1 MYDFLSIGD
10 TQLDTV
16 FVIDQN
22 EVDLKCRVDTQKC
35 EIAFDFGAKLPAKEM
50 HTMVA
55 GNASNV
61 AITGVRLNGN
71 TAFWTML
78 GDDEVA
84 EMQLKYFEEQGLNTK
99 YIRKTPGTKS
109 NRSTIISVDGER
121 TILVYHDPRKY
132 ALPDDLPPAKWVYLT
147 SMAEGS
153 EALFPSIKDYIETSN
168 AKLAFQP
175 GTFQL
180 RIGAKIAEPILKI
193 AEYIIMNKEEAQL
206 YTGINTQSVPH
217 LLEALHDMGPKIV
230 VVTDGSAGSYAYDG
244 KEKWFLGIRPD
255 IPRIEATGAGDA
267 YASAFAV
274 ALMNG
279 KPIPEAMRWGT
290 FNAESVIQQ
299 YGPQAGIL
307 DKFGMQKTLEANPDL
322 LAQKIK

>member
-16 FVIDQN
+16 FVLSHDETEIH
-22 EVDLKCRVDTQKC
+22 CRVDNQAC
-35 EIAFDFGAKLPAKEM
+35 EIAFPFGSKLPAKEM

-55 GNASNV
+55 GNAANAAVSS
-61 AITGVRLNGN
+61 ARLNGN

-84 EMQLKYFEEQGLNTK
+84 DTQIKYFEQQGIATK
-99 YIRKTPGTKS
+99 YVRKTPGTKS
-109 NRSTIISVDGER
+109 NRSTIISVGGER

-132 ALPDDLPPAKWVYLT
+132 DLPDDLPPAKWVYLT

-153 EALFPSIKDYIETSN
+153 ETVFAALSEYLEASG

-180 RIGAKIAEPILKI
+180 RLGAKAATPILSKVY
-193 AEYIIMNKEEAQL
+193 YIIMNKEEAQL
-206 YTGINTQSVPH
+206 YTGLETQNVSE
-217 LLEALHDMGPKIV
+217 LIDGLHKLGPKIV
-230 VVTDGSAGSYAYDG
+230 VVTDGTAGSYASDG
-244 KEKWFLGIRPD
+244 SEKWFLGVRSD

-267 YASAFAV
+267 YASAFAI
-274 ALMNG
+274 ALMKG
-279 KPIPEAMRWGT
+279 ELIPEAMRWGT
-290 FNAESVIQQ
+290 FNAESVIQH

-307 DKFGMQKTLEANPDL
+307 DKFGMQKTLEANSDFR
-322 LAQKIK
+322 AEKID

>member
-16 FVIDQN
+16 MALDLD
-22 EVDLKCRVDTQKC
+22 EVDLSCRVDTKEC
-35 EIAFDFGAKLPAKEM
+35 EIAFRFGSKLPVKEM
-50 HTMVA
+50 QTMVA
-55 GNASNV
+55 GNAANA
-61 AITGVRLNGN
+61 AIAGVRLNGK

-84 EMQLKYFEEQGLNTK
+84 DMEIKYFEEQGVDSR
-99 YIRKTPGTKS
+99 YIRKTAGTKS
-109 NRSTIISVDGER
+109 NRSTVISVEGER
-121 TILVYHDPRKY
+121 TILVYHDHRKY
-132 ALPDDLPPAKWVYLT
+132 DLPHDLPTSKWVYLT

-153 EALFPSIKDYIETSN
+153 ESVFGELAEYLEKSG

-180 RIGAKIAEPILKI
+180 RLGPVMAKPILGST
-193 AEYIIMNKEEAQL
+193 EYIIMNKEEAQL
-206 YTGINTQSVPH
+206 YTGLETDSIPH
-217 LLEALHDMGPKIV
+217 LIEALHDMGPKIV
-230 VVTDGSAGSYAYDG
+230 VVTDGTAGSYASDG
-244 KEKWFLGIRPD
+244 KDKWFLGVRPD

-267 YASAFAV
+267 YASAFAI

-279 KPIPEAMRWGT
+279 HPVSEAMRWGT

-299 YGPQAGIL
+299 FGPQAGIL
-307 DKFGMQKTLEANPDL
+307 EKFAMQKTLEANPGFQAKKL
-322 LAQKIK
+322 E